1 MKAENTVSH
10 KESRTIAFR
19 VSEEQYHMIQM
30 MSDVSGMIKQ
40 DYLLSRVLQKEV
52 IVTPNV
58 RVKKYLEQ
66 YLREIVTELQR
77 IGSGESMIPDL
88 IDRLT
93 VLIDMAEEL

>member
-1 MKAENTVSH
+1 MKAENTLSH

-30 MSDVSGMIKQ
+30 MSDVSGMVKQ

-66 YLREIVTELQR
+66 YLREIAAELQR
-77 IGSGESMIPDL
+77 IGSGETLNSEL

-93 VLIDMAEEL
+93 VLIDMMERL